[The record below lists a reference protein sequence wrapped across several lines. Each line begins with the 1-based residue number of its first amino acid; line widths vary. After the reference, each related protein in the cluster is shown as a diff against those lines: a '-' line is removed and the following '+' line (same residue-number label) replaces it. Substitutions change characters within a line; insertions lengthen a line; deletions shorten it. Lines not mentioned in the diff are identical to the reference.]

1 MMSILIIYLIQ
12 YIDIY
17 RIIIYILT
25 SDLLYITSIKH
36 IYIIKSMGKRNSI
49 ILKILV
55 SFLEYENTALTL
67 PESMVALLWI

>member
-1 MMSILIIYLIQ
+1 
-12 YIDIY
+12 
-17 RIIIYILT
+17 
-25 SDLLYITSIKH
+25 
-36 IYIIKSMGKRNSI
+36 MGKRNSI